1 MTEAKTS
8 LKRTLIG
15 KVVSD
20 KRQKTVTVLV
30 ERRVKHELYGK
41 IVAKSSKYH
50 AHDEN
55 GEYKLGD
62 VIEIT
67 ESRPAVQDQELGC
80 YPLGAKG
87 WPGVSP
93 KGARLQSPFKTAH
106 NVGRFALSGHAFDAP
121 AIRSR
126 RRCNDQDW

>member
-8 LKRTLIG
+8 LKRSLIG

-20 KRQKTVTVLV
+20 KRSKTVTVLI

-41 IVAKSSKYH
+41 IVAKTSKYH
-50 AHDEN
+50 AHDEK

-67 ESRPAVQDQELGC
+67 ESRPISKTKNWVVSRLVQKAET
-80 YPLGAKG
+80 
-87 WPGVSP
+87 V
-93 KGARLQSPFKTAH
+93 
-106 NVGRFALSGHAFDAP
+106 
-121 AIRSR
+121 
-126 RRCNDQDW
+126 